1 MEHPVPP
8 VGAASTRTGDDPE
21 QAQADPPPSAQV
33 GGRHGELKSNHNI
46 SVADPYF
53 FEADPDPG
61 KNLHADPGGKG
72 KRLFFFFTFWMILK
86 NVQKG
91 FEFFF

>member
-8 VGAASTRTGDDPE
+8 AGAASTRTGDDPE

-46 SVADPYF
+46 SVADPHF
-53 FEADPDPG
+53 F
-61 KNLHADPGGKG
+61 
-72 KRLFFFFTFWMILK
+72 
-86 NVQKG
+86 
-91 FEFFF
+91 